1 MPSSTHA
8 SAWERAG
15 VEMTQAAT
23 IETSVRLGP
32 PQSLKRRIAR
42 QLLHK
47 KLAMAAIIYLA
58 IFYSAGI
65 LAPWIAPYDPYE
77 QDRTVAAVRQ
87 PPSAEHWL
95 GTDPLGRDLLSRVF
109 YAARTTII
117 FTVAVVVTGGIF
129 LGLGL
134 GLLAGYRGGWVDTLI
149 MRVGEVLSGMPTLF
163 LILAITAAFRT
174 RIADFSFWLQDNTF
188 LGSDARIVVAF
199 VIIVGATVPFAW
211 VGSSRIVR
219 SQALSIRESEFV
231 IAAELMGASTWRII
245 TRHILP
251 GVMPLF
257 IVGLSGGMA
266 AIAGTEVALSFLGLG
281 VTPPTASFGSMIGD
295 GAGVRTFNDTPHLLL
310 SPAIPV
316 ILFFFAW
323 NLLGDALVDLV
334 DPRIT
339 GR

>member
-1 MPSSTHA
+1 
-8 SAWERAG
+8 
-15 VEMTQAAT
+15 MTQAAT
-23 IETSVRLGP
+23 TTIGASGAQLLP
-32 PQSLKRRIAR
+32 SQSLRRRILR
-42 QLLHK
+42 QVLRK
-47 KLAMAAIIYLA
+47 KLAMAALIYLA
-58 IFYSAGI
+58 IFYSVGI
-65 LAPWIAPYDPYE
+65 LAPLIAPHDPYE
-77 QDRTVAAVRQ
+77 QDRTIASVRQ
-87 PPSAEHWL
+87 PPSADHWL
-95 GTDPLGRDLLSRVF
+95 GTDPLGRDILSRVF

-117 FTVAVVVTGGIF
+117 FTVAVVITGGIF

-149 MRVGEVLSGMPTLF
+149 MRVGEVLAGMPTLF
-163 LILAITAAFRT
+163 LILAITAAFRS
-174 RIADFSFWLQDNTF
+174 RIADLSFWLQDNSF
-188 LGSDARIVVAF
+188 LGSDARTFVAF
-199 VIIVGATVPFAW
+199 LIIVGATVPFAW

-219 SQALSIRESEFV
+219 SQALAIREQDFV
-231 IAAELMGASTWRII
+231 TAAELMGASTWRIVS
-245 TRHILP
+245 RHILP

-281 VTPPTASFGSMIGD
+281 VNPPTASFGSMIAD

-310 SPAIPV
+310 GPAVPV
-316 ILFFFAW
+316 IFFFFAW

>member
-1 MPSSTHA
+1 
-8 SAWERAG
+8 
-15 VEMTQAAT
+15 MTQVAT
-23 IETSVRLGP
+23 TIDTGATLRPS
-32 PQSLKRRIAR
+32 QSLKSRIAR
-42 QLLHK
+42 QIVRK
-47 KLAMAAIIYLA
+47 KLAMAAIVYLA
-58 IFYSAGI
+58 VFYSAGI
-65 LAPWIAPYDPYE
+65 LAPLIAPYDPYE
-77 QDRTVAAVRQ
+77 QDRTLGAVRQ
-87 PPSAEHWL
+87 PPSADHLL
-95 GTDPLGRDLLSRVF
+95 GTDPLGRDMLSRVF

-117 FTVAVVVTGGIF
+117 FTVAVVVTGGVF

-134 GLLAGYRGGWVDTLI
+134 GLLAGYRGGWIDTLI

-174 RIADFSFWLQDNTF
+174 RIADLSFWLQDNTF
-188 LGSDARIVVAF
+188 LGDDARTFVAF
-199 VIIVGATVPFAW
+199 LIIVGATVPFAW

-219 SQALSIRESEFV
+219 SQALSIREADFV
-231 IAAELMGASTWRII
+231 TAAELMGASTWRIVS
-245 TRHILP
+245 RHILP

-281 VTPPTASFGSMIGD
+281 VNPPTASFGSMIAD

-323 NLLGDALVDLV
+323 NLLGDALVDLM
-334 DPRIT
+334 DPRIS